1 MASRKGRGELQ
12 AAFPHDPPPHD
23 PEPVSQAFGSG
34 LFAGF
39 FELYP
44 SAYQPPPRSANEDR
58 EMSLFAGPPQRLQ
71 AESGGSVIRCSTS
84 QVPQVGHSYS
94 YVGMLLR

>member
-1 MASRKGRGELQ
+1 L
-12 AAFPHDPPPHD
+12 PHDPPPHD
-23 PEPVSQAFGSG
+23 PAPHVFGS
-34 LFAGF
+34 LFGSGF

-58 EMSLFAGPPQRLQ
+58 EMSLFAGPPHRVQ
-71 AESGGSVIRCSTS
+71 AASGGSVIRCSTS

-94 YVGMLLR
+94 YVGMFFR